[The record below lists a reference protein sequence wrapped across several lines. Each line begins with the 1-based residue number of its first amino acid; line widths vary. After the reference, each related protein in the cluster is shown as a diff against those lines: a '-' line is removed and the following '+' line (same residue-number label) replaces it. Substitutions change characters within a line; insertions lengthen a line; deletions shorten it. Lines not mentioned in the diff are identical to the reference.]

1 MKPTAALL
9 GLMIAWSAHAVDAG
23 RYMPFGEMP
32 FGPYRP
38 QICDQ
43 FLGHE
48 RIAYL
53 EPSLKGEKLE
63 RLLARC
69 PGLLDI
75 DERVNVAP
83 SGTALYEVDIDN
95 DGRTDQVLYVQN
107 LYRHQPS
114 ESYFKLD
121 LANCSMR
128 RIFAA
133 ARSNRLFTLAGRTYI
148 ESRQRCNGPIKIL
161 GSLRYLNCALIYE
174 SKGAEVQPYRDELCA
189 YIDRAWSRR

>member
-1 MKPTAALL
+1 MKAPAALL
-9 GLMIAWSAHAVDAG
+9 CLAIASTVQAVDAD
-23 RYMPFGEMP
+23 RFMPFGETP

-38 QICDQ
+38 QICDK
-43 FLGHE
+43 FLAHE

-53 EPSLKGEKLE
+53 EPALKGEKLE

-75 DERVNVAP
+75 DERVRVTP

-107 LYRHQPS
+107 LFRHLEP

-121 LANCSMR
+121 LASCKMT
-128 RIFAA
+128 RIFAS
-133 ARSNRLFTLAGRTYI
+133 ARPNRLFTLDGRAYI
-148 ESRQRCNGPIKIL
+148 ESLQRCQGPIKIL
-161 GSLRYLNCALIYE
+161 GGLRYLNCTLIYE
-174 SKGAEVQPYRDELCA
+174 SKGAELQPYRDELCT